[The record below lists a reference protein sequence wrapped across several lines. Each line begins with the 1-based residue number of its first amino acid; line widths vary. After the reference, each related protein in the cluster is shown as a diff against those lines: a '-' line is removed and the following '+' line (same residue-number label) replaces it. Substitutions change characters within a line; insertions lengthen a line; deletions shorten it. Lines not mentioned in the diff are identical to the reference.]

1 MAMIYC
7 PRLSRPRSAIHYRI
21 SFWPADSIILPYSRI
36 DTSGYDP
43 AVLNGDAN
51 ANNVVVHGPNPVE
64 LRVPEPASLAIL
76 GLGLAGLG
84 FARRRRA

>member
-1 MAMIYC
+1 MDNHVVGVGITVQD
-7 PRLSRPRSAIHYRI
+7 RRI
-21 SFWPADSIILPYSRI
+21 VAADSIILPYSRI

-84 FARRRRA
+84 FARPRRA